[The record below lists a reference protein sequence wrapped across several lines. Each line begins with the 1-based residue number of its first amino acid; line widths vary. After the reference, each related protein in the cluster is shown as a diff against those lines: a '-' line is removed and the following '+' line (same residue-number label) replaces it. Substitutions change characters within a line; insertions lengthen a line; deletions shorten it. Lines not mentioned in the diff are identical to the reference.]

1 MRAGQPWQMAELQK
15 FCNTV
20 TVRIAV
26 TITSRGVITL
36 PARVRRALGLRA
48 DDQLIAEV
56 TPDGLLLRPAVT
68 IPVEFYTP
76 EREREFDEAEAE
88 LASVLRP
95 APRSGRAGSRGRKR
109 AALRTR

>member
-1 MRAGQPWQMAELQK
+1 MHAQQPWRMARVQN
-15 FCNTV
+15 FCNTA

-88 LASVLRP
+88 LATVLRP
-95 APRSGRAGSRGRKR
+95 AARPGRGSRGRKR
-109 AALRTR
+109 PPGRTR